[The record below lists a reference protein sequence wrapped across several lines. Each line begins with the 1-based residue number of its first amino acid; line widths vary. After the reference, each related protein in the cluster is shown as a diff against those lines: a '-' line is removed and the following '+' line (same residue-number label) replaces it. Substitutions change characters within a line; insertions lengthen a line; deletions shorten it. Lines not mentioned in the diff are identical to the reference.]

1 MKKQPIGFA
10 ILLITLSIFGQVS
23 AQSTDSPPENYRKLP
38 DIHVFADQSYGQWA
52 GSGNGMEIE
61 TVDDGFNPAVP
72 IDAGQQHNNLP
83 SYRVNV
89 TGENGWWGFI
99 LAGQDWE
106 TYSIAPYYPDG
117 ALEFNVKGDVGGED
131 FQVSLISVDY
141 ERDPEEA
148 ESTRV
153 TMSEMMTI
161 SDQWQSVQIPLT
173 DFLADAGSLNLNQL
187 RTVHFAGVNGSPVK
201 FWLNDIRFTSTAVEP
216 GHPAIKINQLGYLSD
231 ARKQALVTGFPEELT
246 ASEGTTFEVR
256 QLPGNAV
263 AFEGTLQ
270 LRSEFDGIVSGER
283 ILVADFSDLT
293 TPGEY
298 YLAVDAFQMADSP
311 SFVIGPLSYDNLLV
325 DAMRYFYLQRSGI
338 ALDARYAGQFARGV
352 GHPQDAQAE
361 FRSGELSP
369 RNVSGGWYD
378 AGDYGKYVNAG
389 ATAVSD
395 LLWAYELFP
404 AQFPDDQLNI
414 PESGNGVSDLLDE
427 VRWELD
433 WILKM
438 QDPESGGFYHMVQPT
453 EDVVIPAATET
464 RYIEDVDGGNQN
476 VRPTSTTGSAVA
488 ALAHA
493 ALVYAN
499 VDPGY
504 AAVLQTAAES
514 GWAYL
519 EANPNVVESVP
530 GPYADNDDRD
540 DRFWAAAALYRLTG
554 DAAYDAYIQSVYQ
567 DVPTLFDSDTDNGYG
582 VGMMGMIG
590 WLCYASSDNPNPE
603 AMAFFE
609 PLFSDWSA
617 RMAQRWQNSAWN
629 LTLLDEDY
637 YWGSNYVTLT
647 TPLVMLVGAQA
658 LGLSTDTAVHI
669 SQNALDY
676 LLGTNPLRF
685 SYVSGYGLDSLRHPH
700 SQQWSRDGVP
710 DVPKGVLAGGPNEYT
725 NPLLFS
731 NFAGKKYVDSN
742 GAWSINEHTIYWN
755 SALVFHAALA
765 AYLGNPSGAPLPVSE
780 APAATAVSSSS
791 SIATPVP
798 AESQPVEEI
807 AAVRATAVPPAAETA
822 ANAVPDPRLNYVFIA
837 LGVLALFV
845 VINFVFMVRIWRKIS

>member
-1 MKKQPIGFA
+1 MKLKPIGFT
-10 ILLITLSIFGQVS
+10 ILLIILALFSQVS
-23 AQSTDSPPENYRKLP
+23 AQSSEGPPENYRQLP
-38 DIHVFADQSYGQWA
+38 AVHVFADESYGQWA

-61 TVDDGFNPAVP
+61 TVFEGFNPSLP
-72 IDAGQQHNNLP
+72 IDERERFNDLP

-89 TGENGWWGFI
+89 SGENGWWSAI
-99 LAGQDWE
+99 LAGKDWE

-117 ALEFNVKGDVGGED
+117 ALEFNVKGADGGED
-131 FQVSLISVDY
+131 FQVVITAVDY
-141 ERDPEEA
+141 ERNPDKV
-148 ESTRV
+148 ESAGVVVSEIV
-153 TMSEMMTI
+153 TV
-161 SDQWQSVQIPLT
+161 SDRWQPVRIPLT
-173 DFLADAGSLNLNQL
+173 AFLATAANFNLNQIG
-187 RTVHFAGVNGSPVK
+187 TINISGVNGTPVK
-201 FWLNDIRFTSTAVEP
+201 FWLNDIRFTSSANEP
-216 GHPAIKINQLGYLSD
+216 GFPAIKINQLGYLPN
-231 ARKQALVTGFPEELT
+231 ARKMALVTGFPEELT
-246 ASEGTTFEVR
+246 AAEGTPFEVR

-263 AFEGTLQ
+263 AYEGTLQ
-270 LRSEFDGIVSGER
+270 LRADFDAAVSGER
-283 ILVADFSDLT
+283 ILAADFSDLT
-293 TPGEY
+293 TPGNY

-311 SFVIGPLSYDNLLV
+311 PFSIGPAVYDSLLV
-325 DAMRYFYLQRSGI
+325 DTMRYFYLQRSGI
-338 ALDARYAGQFARGV
+338 ALDARYAGQFARGM
-352 GHPQDAQAE
+352 GHPQDAAAE
-361 FRSGELSP
+361 FRSGALP
-369 RNVSGGWYD
+369 ARNVSGGWYD

-404 AQFPDDQLNI
+404 AQFPDAQLNI

-464 RYIEDVDGGNQN
+464 RYIEDVDGSNQN

-493 ALVYAN
+493 ALVFAD
-499 VDPGY
+499 VDPAY
-504 AAVLQTAAES
+504 AAILQTTAES

-519 EANPNVVESVP
+519 EANPAVVESVP

-567 DVPTLFDSDTDNGYG
+567 DVPTLFDTDTDNGYG
-582 VGMMGMIG
+582 VGMMGMVG
-590 WLCYASSDNPNPE
+590 WLCYASSDAPNPE
-603 AMAFFE
+603 TMAFFE
-609 PLFSDWSA
+609 PLFTDWSG

-629 LTLLDEDY
+629 LSLLDEDF

-658 LGLSTDTAVHI
+658 LGLETDTAVHI
-669 SQNALDY
+669 SLNALDY

-685 SYVSGYGLDSLRHPH
+685 SYVSGYGLDSLRHPF

-710 DVPKGVLAGGPNEYT
+710 DVPKGILAGGPNEYT
-725 NPLLFS
+725 NPQLFS
-731 NFAGKKYVDSN
+731 NFAGKKHVDSN
-742 GAWSINEHTIYWN
+742 GAWSTNEHTIYWN
-755 SALVFHAALA
+755 SALVFHTALA
-765 AYLGNPSGAPLPVSE
+765 AYLGNPSGTTAAVSA
-780 APAATAVSSSS
+780 APAAAPAGE

-798 AESQPVEEI
+798 VESQLVEEVV
-807 AAVRATAVPPAAETA
+807 AGGSTAVSPTA
-822 ANAVPDPRLNYVFIA
+822 TLAPDPRMNVVFIA

-845 VINFVFMVRIWRKIS
+845 LFNFIFMIRIWRKISR